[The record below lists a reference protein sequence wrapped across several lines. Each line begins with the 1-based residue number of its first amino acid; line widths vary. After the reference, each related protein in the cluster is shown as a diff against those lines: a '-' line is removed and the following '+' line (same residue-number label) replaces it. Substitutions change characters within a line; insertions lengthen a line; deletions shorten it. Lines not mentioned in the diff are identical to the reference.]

1 MTVTAEE
8 LYQRGQALSNRGSYA
23 AGRRT
28 LEAAAR
34 RTDDPNLRARI
45 AGTLS
50 YVLTKVGSAAE
61 AERMCLDAL
70 ALPGIS
76 VETAAILYGQ
86 LGSIEMDR
94 GRLETAV
101 AWLGRS
107 IDGLSHD
114 PVRSANMRLNRSL
127 VLMQWGQL
135 AGARE
140 DLELAAS
147 SYREAGLDLEEAQA
161 RHNLGYVAMLSGD
174 LVEALQ
180 IMQQAR
186 ALLDRESST
195 WEAIGDV
202 DRAEVLRDAGL
213 TTDAEQILE
222 RVARVFGAH
231 GMRQAR
237 GEAEFNLSRSLL
249 THDPAGAARVAAAAG
264 RRFRALEND
273 TWAARAEGVRL
284 RAVLSAGN
292 VGRSGD
298 RTAMMRGIP
307 HAGEVDAVARALE
320 AHGLRGEG
328 AALRMTDELWR
339 ARHGA
344 DADAPRRVIRQ
355 PRGASM
361 DVKLLA
367 YEVRAARA
375 AAAGREG
382 EVRRQAA
389 AGLELLSSWQ
399 NSFGSLDL
407 QTSTS
412 GHGIGLMLEGLASAV
427 RSRRPDVLF
436 EWSERVR
443 HLSQEVIPLRPP
455 PDQGLATD
463 LAELR
468 MLRAE
473 NPSGDWLSDA
483 RAAALRDR
491 ARERQWSATGSAAVQ
506 QRVGLEEFRGH
517 LGHDTALLAFVFSGD
532 SLSCLVV
539 SSSGTTI
546 TDIGPWSTV
555 RAGLAGLRADLDVS
569 ASVRSGPMATVVQRA
584 LDERL
589 ARLSSILLTAPLRAA
604 GGARRLIL
612 TVPGVLNG
620 IPWAMLP
627 GMRDRVFTVA
637 VSATRWTSFRPAVEA
652 AGPDGSRTVGFATGP
667 RVARADEEVSA
678 AASAWPA
685 ATALRG
691 EDATVSAVT
700 GLASA
705 VDVLHVASHGRH
717 AADNPLF
724 SGLELAD
731 GTLFGYDI
739 DLMPHV
745 PDTVV
750 LSACEVGRSSVR
762 GGEEALGMTRTW
774 LHAGSRVV
782 LAAPVVVADD
792 VACELL
798 GALHTGLVRGLTP
811 SEALAA
817 ASGST
822 GHVAPFQAH
831 GAGF

>member
-1 MTVTAEE
+1 
-8 LYQRGQALSNRGSYA
+8 
-23 AGRRT
+23 
-28 LEAAAR
+28 
-34 RTDDPNLRARI
+34 
-45 AGTLS
+45 
-50 YVLTKVGSAAE
+50 
-61 AERMCLDAL
+61 
-70 ALPGIS
+70 
-76 VETAAILYGQ
+76 
-86 LGSIEMDR
+86 
-94 GRLETAV
+94 
-101 AWLGRS
+101 
-107 IDGLSHD
+107 
-114 PVRSANMRLNRSL
+114 
-127 VLMQWGQL
+127 
-135 AGARE
+135 
-140 DLELAAS
+140 
-147 SYREAGLDLEEAQA
+147 
-161 RHNLGYVAMLSGD
+161 
-174 LVEALQ
+174 
-180 IMQQAR
+180 
-186 ALLDRESST
+186 
-195 WEAIGDV
+195 
-202 DRAEVLRDAGL
+202 
-213 TTDAEQILE
+213 
-222 RVARVFGAH
+222 
-231 GMRQAR
+231 
-237 GEAEFNLSRSLL
+237 
-249 THDPAGAARVAAAAG
+249 
-264 RRFRALEND
+264 
-273 TWAARAEGVRL
+273 
-284 RAVLSAGN
+284 
-292 VGRSGD
+292 
-298 RTAMMRGIP
+298 
-307 HAGEVDAVARALE
+307 
-320 AHGLRGEG
+320 
-328 AALRMTDELWR
+328 MTDELWR

-344 DADAPRRVIRQ
+344 DGDGPRRVIRQ

-382 EVRRQAA
+382 DVRRQAA
-389 AGLELLSSWQ
+389 AGLDLLSSWQ

-412 GHGIGLMLEGLASAV
+412 GHGNGLMLEGLASAV
-427 RSRRPDVLF
+427 RSRKPDVLF
-436 EWSERVR
+436 EWSERAR

-473 NPSGDWLSDA
+473 NPSGDWLSDP
-483 RAAALRDR
+483 RAAGLRDR

-506 QRVGLEEFRGH
+506 QRVSLEEFRGH
-517 LGHDTALLAFVFSGD
+517 LGDDTALLAFVFSGD

-539 SSSGTTI
+539 SRSRTTI
-546 TDIGPWSTV
+546 VDIGRWSAV
-555 RAGLAGLRADLDVS
+555 RGGLAGLRADLDVS
-569 ASVRSGPMATVVQRA
+569 ASVRTGPMATIVQRA

-589 ARLSSILLTAPLRAA
+589 ALLSSVLLSEPLRAA

-652 AGPDGSRTVGFATGP
+652 AGANGSHTVGFATGP
-667 RVARADEEVSA
+667 RVARADEEVSV
-678 AASAWPA
+678 AASAWTA
-685 ATALRG
+685 ATTLRG

-700 GLASA
+700 DLASV

-798 GALHTGLVRGLTP
+798 GALHTGLVQGLAP
-811 SEALAA
+811 AEALAA

-822 GHVAPFQAH
+822 GLVAPFQSH